1 MPFPTV
7 ERSLKRSRFLPPQ
20 SAIDLHG
27 SYHHTFDFHENFH
40 QQQQHPIKSHDRNL
54 FFDYLTDQRRIV
66 SSPFEKENESPVSSP
81 LFDDDTIIPVDITN
95 CLSSENFDLN
105 ESISIT
111 SSDDITTFS
120 FEFEGS
126 ATPFSP
132 PETPTPNNNLP
143 PNRLCD
149 AFQKFSLSYT
159 EQGLK
164 MEAKVG
170 NVSELR
176 ALMNSI
182 PQLSINNNTADA
194 PKTSSSVICRNKH
207 IQTRPANLFQRAWS
221 PGQKICP
228 PSHKPQMSRKQ
239 IVDACIQTY
248 FECWVRYPLILT
260 KEEFMAY
267 YNTLENP
274 LDNLLVN
281 AICSFTYKHTVTHHA
296 TTPEMAMLACDQDK
310 LQEQENSF
318 FNQARVAL
326 AQSFDVP
333 DRYTVISLLFMSTCT
348 KKSRSHLYTGMAVSA
363 LHQLEIYPRMDK
375 EDAEDCSYE
384 QEMDTRLWWYAWTID
399 LFHHTGG
406 APKNTPQLP
415 FPGEIGLPTL
425 YEQDID
431 DAEIGVLVNA
441 QCLQI
446 WRIQADVVEFFYESD
461 PDTIMS
467 AEQLQQFES
476 RLEAWRSAL
485 PSYFQL
491 DSGFEYGSEDM
502 FLGCLRLH
510 LEYNAT
516 MIILQKLFIPDL
528 NDPTPSKTSLHA
540 LNKCLRTAL
549 LQLKLLNT
557 CQKLPLG
564 HCGFD
569 RDELWRASEIVS
581 LSLEIYNTV
590 RAQTDK
596 RIILNGVRKSELETG
611 LHRALHILKGTR
623 EWQTNSRNW
632 TQVSD
637 WLDIEIQKFNIPP
650 GQTDEKM
657 INKPATYFTANLK
670 PGCVRKL
677 STSEDLANV
686 KDEIEEHSLAS
697 IPAAAVKR
705 RTSSSPTSML
715 GILSFPIGD
724 PTVPRKSSLAEPIL
738 SPAKPSIPIQFHNNF
753 GPSSQSFNQDKTP
766 ASNFVRN
773 TSQSP
778 GNKNQPRFRYFNPRK
793 MNKFMFIDE
802 HPVV

>member
-1 MPFPTV
+1 MPFDTV

-20 SAIDLHG
+20 SSIDFHG
-27 SYHHTFDFHENFH
+27 SHRNPYDFHETFH
-40 QQQQHPIKSHDRNL
+40 ANPVKHHDRNL
-54 FFDYLTDQRRIV
+54 FFDYLTDQRRMV
-66 SSPFEKENESPVSSP
+66 SSPFDKPNESTRDSPMSSP
-81 LFDDDTIIPVDITN
+81 LFDDDILMPVDITN
-95 CLSSENFDLN
+95 CLGENFDIH

-126 ATPFSP
+126 GTPVSP
-132 PETPTPNNNLP
+132 PETPVTSHLP
-143 PNRLCD
+143 QNMLCD
-149 AFQKFSLSYT
+149 ALSKFSISYT

-176 ALMNSI
+176 AMMNSI
-182 PQLSINNNTADA
+182 PQLSINTNPTDT

-207 IQTRPANLFQRAWS
+207 IQTRPANLFQRAWAS
-221 PGQKICP
+221 GQKICP

-248 FECWVRYPLILT
+248 FECWVRYTLIFT

-267 YNTLENP
+267 YNQLESP

-281 AICSFTYKHTVTHHA
+281 ALCAFTYKHTVTHHA
-296 TTPEMAMLACDQDK
+296 TSPEMAMLACDQDK
-310 LQEQENSF
+310 LQEQENYY
-318 FNQARVAL
+318 FNKARVAL
-326 AQSFDVP
+326 SQSFDAP
-333 DRYTVISLLFMSTCT
+333 DRYTVIALLFMSTCI
-348 KKSRSHLYTGMAVSA
+348 KKSKSHLYTGMAISA

-375 EDAEDCSYE
+375 DEVEDCSYE
-384 QEMDTRLWWYAWTID
+384 KEMDTRLWWYAWTID
-399 LFHHTGG
+399 LYHYTGG
-406 APKNTPQLP
+406 APKSTPQLP
-415 FPGEIGLPTL
+415 LPGEADLPTVF
-425 YEQDID
+425 EQDID
-431 DAEIGVLVNA
+431 DAEIGVLISN
-441 QCLQI
+441 QCIQI
-446 WRIQADVVEFFYESD
+446 WRIQADIVEFFYESD

-467 AEQLQQFES
+467 AEQLQEFES
-476 RLEAWRSAL
+476 RLEGWRNAL

-528 NDPTPSKTSLHA
+528 NDPTPTKASLHA
-540 LNKCLRTAL
+540 LNKCLRTAI
-549 LQLKLLNT
+549 LQLKVLNT

-569 RDELWRASEIVS
+569 RDELWRASEIIS
-581 LSLEIYNTV
+581 MSLEVYNNI
-590 RAQTDK
+590 RSQADK

-611 LHRALHILKGTR
+611 LYRALHILKGTR
-623 EWQTNSRNW
+623 EWQTKSRNW

-637 WLDIEIQKFNIPP
+637 WLDIEIQKFNLPP

-670 PGCVRKL
+670 PGCARKL
-677 STSEDLANV
+677 STSEDIPHI
-686 KDEIEEHSLAS
+686 KDEIEEPTLANVPS
-697 IPAAAVKR
+697 IKR

-715 GILSFPIGD
+715 SVLSFPIGNSAA
-724 PTVPRKSSLAEPIL
+724 PRKSSLAEPIV

-753 GPSSQSFNQDKTP
+753 GPSSQPYTQHETP
-766 ASNFVRN
+766 PSNFVRN
-773 TSQSP
+773 TSQSAS
-778 GNKNQPRFRYFNPRK
+778 GKNQPRFRYFNPRK